1 MNKKHTK
8 VDIWENGCGANVGKH
23 IVFFTGIKPRLNF
36 NQNQQFI
43 KSLPLY
49 ISIFNSLEGT
59 YVSLY
64 YRKKITYISPLIYIA
79 NRQPKTLIDAVN
91 LAKDL
96 RKNKSIGNMNL
107 V

>member
-1 MNKKHTK
+1 MNKKHIK
-8 VDIWENGCGANVGKH
+8 VKLWKNGCGADVGKH
-23 IVFFTGIKPRLNF
+23 IVFFTGIKPKLNF
-36 NQNQQFI
+36 NQNQL

-64 YRKKITYISPLIYIA
+64 SRKEITYISSLIYIA

>member
-8 VDIWENGCGANVGKH
+8 VDIWENGCGADVGKH
-23 IVFFTGIKPRLNF
+23 IVFFTGIKPKLDF
-36 NQNQQFI
+36 NQNQL

-64 YRKKITYISPLIYIA
+64 SRKEITYISPLIYIA
-79 NRQPKTLIDAVN
+79 NRQPKTLIDTVSPFSASGKIISV
-91 LAKDL
+91 
-96 RKNKSIGNMNL
+96 IPEF
-107 V
+107 